1 MKMLKGNLKRKYFA
15 VIEFNLLFCTY
26 LKAIMNF

>member
-1 MKMLKGNLKRKYFA
+1 MKMLKVNLKRKYF
-15 VIEFNLLFCTY
+15 VVTEFNLLFCTY